1 MLHLFCFSSEM
12 CPVLDNYLFI
22 CSKVCMLSLQW
33 SRYYSSWKWVLDK
46 IEGSNWVSHTYC
58 CIQPHILSVSPPV
71 VAVTGGTT
79 IIQPSVV
86 KTESDVMRTVKEP
99 WLSCDTVQQSGCHAE
114 AGREPHTST
123 QGHANRGRQLHATAC
138 YSNYETTGSFELN
151 RQKVNMAKSDD
162 SAVSKWVFSA
172 TQ

>member
-1 MLHLFCFSSEM
+1 M
-12 CPVLDNYLFI
+12 CPALDNYLFI
-22 CSKVCMLSLQW
+22 CLFIHSFKNFLMLSLQW
-33 SRYYSSWKWVLDK
+33 SSYYSSWKWVLDK

-123 QGHANRGRQLHATAC
+123 QGHANEGGSYTQVHAIL
-138 YSNYETTGSFELN
+138 TTKPQAHLN
-151 RQKVNMAKSDD
+151 
-162 SAVSKWVFSA
+162 
-172 TQ
+172 